1 MQNVKEI
8 TRDETKIS
16 DIAKSFTKP
25 EEVFIINNNWP
36 TILNQLKIK
45 FGPNN
50 PNITVGEYVAEI
62 KDITDTLSNKPFGT
76 TIVPP
81 ATSAT
86 PVTRTYTIYTIHILY
101 IYDNTNS
108 KYNPYKSY

>member
-1 MQNVKEI
+1 MENVKEI

-36 TILNQLKIK
+36 IILNQLKIK

-50 PNITVGEYVAEI
+50 STITAGEYVAEI
-62 KDITDTLSNKPFGT
+62 KDITDTLISKPFGT
-76 TIVPP
+76 TIVPM
-81 ATSAT
+81 AASTA
-86 PVTRTYTIYTIHILY
+86 PVTRTYTAAAAIGPTRVNLLLRKV
-101 IYDNTNS
+101 NLS
-108 KYNPYKSY
+108 